1 MKKLHTFDLWQRPI
15 AGMFKELLGNEGVA
29 CLLRNDQLAAAIGE
43 IPFIECYPELW
54 IIDDETYPRA
64 RMLLDSWLSPQES
77 DHESWTCPVCGEVSE
92 GQFYL
97 CWRCENQRQ

>member
-1 MKKLHTFDLWQRPI
+1 MKKLHVFDIWQRPI
-15 AGMFKELLGNEGVA
+15 AGMLKDQLENEGVA
-29 CLLRNDQLAAAIGE
+29 CLLRNDQLSTAMGD

-54 IIDDETYPRA
+54 VIDDETYPRA
-64 RMLLDSWLSPQES
+64 RMLLDSWLTRQES
-77 DHESWTCPVCGEVSE
+77 DKEPWTCPFCGEVSE